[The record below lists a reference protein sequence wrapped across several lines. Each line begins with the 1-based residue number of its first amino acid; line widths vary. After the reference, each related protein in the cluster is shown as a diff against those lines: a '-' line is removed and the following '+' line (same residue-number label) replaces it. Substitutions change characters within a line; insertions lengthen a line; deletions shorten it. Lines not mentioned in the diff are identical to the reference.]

1 MSETDHRESGKETCT
16 YEELLE
22 SKGYLAVTNVGVSML
37 PLLRQHRDVIEI
49 RKNQGR
55 CKKYDVVL
63 YKKGSRYI
71 LHRIVKVRA
80 HDYVIVGDNCIWREY
95 GIADAQILG
104 VMTRIIRNGKT
115 ITPDHFLYRLYVHLW
130 VDFFPIRAAILY
142 GRRLIHALPR
152 KLKRILTGGR
162 AESAGRR
169 KNGAGS
175 E

>member
-1 MSETDHRESGKETCT
+1 MTFEETLAKEGVLIYTT
-16 YEELLE
+16 
-22 SKGYLAVTNVGVSML
+22 TGVSMR
-37 PLLRQHRDVIEI
+37 PLLRQRLDVVEI
-49 RKNQGR
+49 RPKGPGR

-63 YKKGSRYI
+63 YKHGGRYV
-71 LHRIVKVRA
+71 LHRILKVRKR
-80 HDYVIVGDNCIWREY
+80 DYVIAGDHNIWREY
-95 GIADAQILG
+95 GITDDQILG
-104 VMTRIIRNGKT
+104 VLTRIIRDGKT
-115 ITPDHFLYRLYVHLW
+115 ITPDHFLYRLYIHLW